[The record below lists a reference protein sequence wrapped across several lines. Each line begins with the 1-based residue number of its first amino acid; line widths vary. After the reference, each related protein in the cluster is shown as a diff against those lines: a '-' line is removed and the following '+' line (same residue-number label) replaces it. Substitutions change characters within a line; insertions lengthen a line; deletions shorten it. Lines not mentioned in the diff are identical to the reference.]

1 MEYSNRFPFWIYEYS
16 PAGEYDI
23 KPSRML
29 FGKQR
34 YAICP
39 VGTRVHKRDGH
50 DYKSVEAAVPWL
62 NSVNVYAR
70 IWGLFD
76 AGKHG
81 LIKELVKHVLGEND
95 EDLEGYSDR
104 SVMGELVHSRP
115 GDVAAALRAFEG
127 GEIVVAPASRGRV
140 SRGGASLE
148 QFWGASCI

>member
-1 MEYSNRFPFWIYEYS
+1 
-16 PAGEYDI
+16 
-23 KPSRML
+23 
-29 FGKQR
+29 
-34 YAICP
+34 
-39 VGTRVHKRDGH
+39 
-50 DYKSVEAAVPWL
+50 
-62 NSVNVYAR
+62 
-70 IWGLFD
+70 LFD

-81 LIKELVKHVLGEND
+81 LIKELVKYVLGEND
-95 EDLEGYSDR
+95 GDLEGYSDR